1 MSAVPVHIA
10 HRAVRWWVAL
20 YTWRLP
26 SELRASRRAEIE
38 SDLWEQ
44 QQDAALAG
52 RTNREVARVTIHRFM
67 RGILADVSWR
77 AGTGDTVG
85 QSVGLWFA
93 LSAILGFWLAFLNP
107 GVPDL
112 GGPAPALAAFYA
124 GKEISVAIGHVLVW
138 ASAGIFLWFVL
149 RLYRRV
155 VDRQDGGRALP
166 AIVLVS
172 GIVGAAML
180 CLAFAFT
187 GIASF
192 YGGAGLDPSVTQR
205 FFPLAGFTF
214 HTVLS
219 SAIAVFLA
227 ATTVVSVQTRF
238 LSERTT
244 WASGILA
251 LFLFLEAMGALM
263 VFLVPQALFLAW
275 VVVASLQVSRNRT
288 TTVAWRGA

>member
-20 YTWRLP
+20 YTWGLP

-52 RTNREVARVTIHRFM
+52 QSNREAAWVTIHRFV
-67 RGILADVSWR
+67 RGTFADVSWR
-77 AGTGDTVG
+77 AGTGGTAG
-85 QSVGLWFA
+85 QSLGVWFA
-93 LSAILGFWLAFLNP
+93 LSAIVGVWLAFLNP

-112 GGPAPALAAFYA
+112 NAPSPALAAFYE
-124 GKEISVAIGHVLVW
+124 GKEVSVATGHLLMG
-138 ASAGIFLWFVL
+138 ASAGVFLWLAL
-149 RLYRRV
+149 RLYRCMV
-155 VDRQDGGRALP
+155 ERQRGGRTFQ

-172 GIVGAAML
+172 GIVGAASL
-180 CLAFAFT
+180 WLAFAFT
-187 GIASF
+187 GVAAF
-192 YGGAGLDPSVTQR
+192 YARAGLDPSVPQL

-227 ATTVVSVQTRF
+227 AITVISVQTRF
-238 LSERTT
+238 LSGRIT

-251 LFLFLEAMGALM
+251 LLFLLEAVGALF

-275 VVVASLQVSRNRT
+275 VAAASLQASGTPAAR
-288 TTVAWRGA
+288 VARHNA